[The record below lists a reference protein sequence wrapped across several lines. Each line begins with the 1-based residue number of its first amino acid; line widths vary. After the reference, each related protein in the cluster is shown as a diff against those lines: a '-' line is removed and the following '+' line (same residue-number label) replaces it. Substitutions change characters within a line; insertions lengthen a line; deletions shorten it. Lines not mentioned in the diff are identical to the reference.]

1 MSGDDEQEAEEA
13 PPPSVP
19 FFRLFAYADALDWT
33 LMTLGSVAAAI
44 HGAALPLYLY
54 VLGRIINLFGSYQQD
69 VISNPDLS
77 LSSSLLQNLAD
88 QILKVNHFISIL
100 LTFILSGICSIAY
113 QNSQR
118 RKKGHRVFRH
128 LFLTFDRI

>member
-1 MSGDDEQEAEEA
+1 MSEDDEQETEEP

-33 LMTLGSVAAAI
+33 LMTLGSVAAAV

-69 VISNPDLS
+69 INASPGIS
-77 LSSSLLQNLAD
+77 LSSSLLHSLAED
-88 QILKVNHFISIL
+88 ILKVIYFS
-100 LTFILSGICSIAY
+100 F
-113 QNSQR
+113 
-118 RKKGHRVFRH
+118 F
-128 LFLTFDRI
+128 LFTLVYAVYAR

>member
-33 LMTLGSVAAAI
+33 LMILGSIAAAI

-54 VLGRIINLFGSYQQD
+54 VLGRIIDLFGSYQKD
-69 VISNPDLS
+69 IVLNPDLS
-77 LSSSLLQNLAD
+77 LSSSLLQSLAD
-88 QILKVNHFISIL
+88 QILKVNHFSSIL
-100 LTFILSGICSIAY
+100 LTYVYLYTWYLFDSLSKVQGI
-113 QNSQR
+113 
-118 RKKGHRVFRH
+118 
-128 LFLTFDRI
+128 

>member
-54 VLGRIINLFGSYQQD
+54 VLGKIIHLFGSYQQD
-69 VISNPDLS
+69 ITSNPDLS
-77 LSSSLLQNLAD
+77 LSSSLLQNLAE
-88 QILKVNHFISIL
+88 QILEVNHFSLIS
-100 LTFILSGICSIAY
+100 LTFIYVVSV
-113 QNSQR
+113 Q
-118 RKKGHRVFRH
+118 
-128 LFLTFDRI
+128 

>member
-33 LMTLGSVAAAI
+33 LMILGSVAAAI

-54 VLGRIINLFGSYQQD
+54 VLGRIINLFGSYQED
-69 VISNPDLS
+69 LISNPGVS
-77 LSSSLLQNLAD
+77 LSSSLLQNLAE
-88 QILKVNHFISIL
+88 QILEVIDFSLVL
-100 LTFILSGICSIAY
+100 LTFIY
-113 QNSQR
+113 
-118 RKKGHRVFRH
+118 VV
-128 LFLTFDRI
+128 

>member
-1 MSGDDEQEAEEA
+1 MQRIALQIEAMSGDDEQEVEEA

-54 VLGRIINLFGSYQQD
+54 VLGRIIDLFGRYQED

-77 LSSSLLQNLAD
+77 LSSSLLHNLAE
-88 QILKVNHFISIL
+88 QILRVHHFSSIL
-100 LTFILSGICSIAY
+100 LTCIY
-113 QNSQR
+113 
-118 RKKGHRVFRH
+118 VVVV
-128 LFLTFDRI
+128 